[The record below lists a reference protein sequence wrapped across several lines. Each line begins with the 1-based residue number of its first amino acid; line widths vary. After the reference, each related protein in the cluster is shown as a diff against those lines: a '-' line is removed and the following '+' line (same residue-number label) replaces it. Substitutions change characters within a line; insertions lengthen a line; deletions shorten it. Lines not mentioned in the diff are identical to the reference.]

1 MKTPFTRE
9 ESPRHG
15 VLGYFVRH
23 PTAPHLLLM
32 LMVIAG
38 LYAATHIRSQFFP
51 DVVRQVVRVNVTW
64 SGVGPEEIDKAIIAR
79 LEPRLRALEGV
90 DDIQATAREGQA
102 YIRIEFESN
111 WDMEAAIEEVK
122 AVVDEVTDLPEDVE
136 QPVVRRARYSDLVT
150 DVVVSGPV
158 PVDLLERYGEELRTR
173 LFRKG
178 VTRTKIVG
186 IQAPQIRV
194 DVKPD
199 TLERHDIG
207 LEAIADAI
215 RTETG
220 TQPVGEIAK
229 GQARVRTD
237 ANRETVETIGA
248 IPVRSLPDGT
258 KLRVRDI
265 ATVSE
270 EGLVREVAMFKDGA
284 PALTVRVDRHADG
297 DSIALEGI
305 VRRTVEEMNRSLP
318 KGVEMT
324 LNRTRA
330 KAIISRLDLLIRNG
344 GAGLL
349 VVLVMLFLFLSA
361 RTAFWVAAGIPVA
374 MLATTAMMLIFGF
387 TFNMVSL
394 FALIICL
401 GVVVDDA
408 IVVGEYADQLY
419 RQGRSPADAATEAAR
434 IMAGPVFCA
443 SITTVIAFSALT
455 LIGGRYGRLISDL
468 PFTVSV
474 VVLAS
479 LLECFFILPAH
490 MRHALAHGAKR
501 SWFDAPGRFVDR
513 GFIWFRDHLFKPW
526 IRAIVRFRYPVW
538 ALAFLLLAVSI
549 AAVLDRTVRWRFFSA
564 PERGTI
570 TANIAMLPSANRA
583 DTESMLLELERS
595 LKVANQKYEK
605 KYGKAPV
612 EFTIRTLGGLSGRG
626 LSGADTMD
634 ADRLGSLDVR
644 LIDPDERSYTALT
657 FITDWRDE
665 IHQHAKLERLAMRR
679 DRRGPAS
686 DDIAIQL
693 SGPSS
698 DILKKASEDIQA
710 QLARFKAVSGL
721 EDNLAYDKPELLVQL
736 TPKGEALGFSTAR
749 VAKAL
754 RARLDGIEATSF
766 ARGAH
771 EVKVKVRLP
780 ETAVGRSYLHQAK
793 MPLPDGGF
801 VPLTSIATITEKQ
814 GFSVIRRE
822 NGERVVMIIGE
833 LVDDPKVRDEIS
845 AALTTRI
852 LPAVSAKYGV
862 SYNLRGSAEDERE
875 FLSDAKLGFYLCL
888 TGIFL
893 TLAWVF
899 GSWSRPVVVMMVIPF
914 GLVGAVWGHY
924 LHGVPLSMFSVVGLI
939 GMAGIIINDSIVLVT
954 AIDRRLPTADI
965 VSAIVEATAER
976 LRAVFLTTITTLG
989 GLAPLLF
996 EQSRQ
1001 AAFLKPTVI
1010 TLVYGLGF
1018 GIVVVLMITPTMIAI
1033 QHDLGLRLRSLR
1045 RLFKFAA
1052 SRRRPRPAGS

>member
-1 MKTPFTRE
+1 VRRPFTSE
-9 ESPRHG
+9 ELRRDG

-23 PTAPHLLLM
+23 PTAPHLLLL

-38 LYAATHIRSQFFP
+38 VYAAGHIRSQFFP
-51 DVVRQVVRVNVTW
+51 DIVRQVVWVNVTW

-79 LEPRLRALEGV
+79 LEPRLRAIEGL
-90 DDIQATAREGQA
+90 DEIHATAREGRA
-102 YIRIEFESN
+102 AIRLEFESN
-111 WDMEAAIEEVK
+111 WDMEAAIDDVK
-122 AVVDEVTDLPEDVE
+122 AVADEVTDLPEDADK
-136 QPVVRRARYSDLVT
+136 PVIRRSRYSDLVT
-150 DVVVSGPV
+150 DVVISGHV
-158 PVDLLERYGEELRTR
+158 PIDLLERYGEELRSR

-178 VTRTKIVG
+178 VTRSKMVG
-186 IQAPQIRV
+186 IEPPQIRV

-199 TLERHDIG
+199 TLERHGIG
-207 LEAIADAI
+207 MEAIAEAI
-215 RTETG
+215 RNETG

-229 GQARVRTD
+229 GLARVRTD
-237 ANRETVETIGA
+237 ANRETVATIGA

-265 ATVSE
+265 ATVAE
-270 EGLVREVAMFKDGA
+270 EGLARRVAMFKDGA

-297 DSIALEGI
+297 DSIELEGI
-305 VRRTVEEMNRSLP
+305 VRRTVETMNKSLP

-344 GAGLL
+344 GAGLI

-361 RTAFWVAAGIPVA
+361 RTAFWVAAGIPIA
-374 MLATTAMMLIFGF
+374 MLATVALMFAFGF

-408 IVVGEYADQLY
+408 IVVGEYTDQLA
-419 RQGRSPADAATEAAR
+419 RQGKPPAEAATEAAR
-434 IMAGPVFCA
+434 IMSGPVFSA
-443 SITTVIAFSALT
+443 SITTVIAFAALT
-455 LIGGRYGRLISDL
+455 LIGGRYGRMVADL
-468 PFTVSV
+468 PITVSV
-474 VVLAS
+474 VVIAS

-490 MRHALAHGAKR
+490 MRHALSHSARK
-501 SWFDAPGRFVDR
+501 SWYDAPSRFVDR
-513 GFIWFRDHLFKPW
+513 GFSWFREHCFRPW
-526 IRAIVRFRYPVW
+526 TRGVVRFRYPVW
-538 ALAFLLLAVSI
+538 ALAFLLLAVSVS
-549 AAVLDRTVRWRFFSA
+549 AVIDRTVRWRFFSA
-564 PERGTI
+564 PEQGTV
-570 TANIAMLPSANRA
+570 TANIAMLPSAARA
-583 DTESMLLELERS
+583 DTEAMLLEMERA
-595 LKVANQKYEK
+595 LKIANLKYEK
-605 KYGKAPV
+605 KHGRAPV
-612 EFTIRTLGGLSGRG
+612 EMTIRTLGGLSGRG

-634 ADRLGSLDVR
+634 PDRLGSLDVR
-644 LIDPDERSYTALT
+644 LIDPDERPYTALA

-686 DDIAIQL
+686 DDIAIQF
-693 SGPSS
+693 SGASS
-698 DILKKASEDIQA
+698 DVLKKASQETQA

-766 ARGAH
+766 ARGSH

-780 ETAVGRSYLHQAK
+780 DATVGRSYLHQAK
-793 MPLPDGGF
+793 LPLPDGGF

-822 NGERVVMIIGE
+822 NGERVVTVLGDLE
-833 LVDDPKVRDEIS
+833 DNAKVRDEIF
-845 AALTTRI
+845 AALTARI
-852 LPAVSAKYGV
+852 LPSVAAKYGV
-862 SYNLRGSAEDERE
+862 GYDLRGMAQDERE
-875 FLSDAKLGFYLCL
+875 FLSDARLGFYLCL

-899 GSWSRPVVVMMVIPF
+899 GSWTRPIVVMVVIPF
-914 GLVGAVWGHY
+914 GLIGAIWGHY

-954 AIDRRLPTADI
+954 AIDRRLPTTDMI
-965 VSAIVEATAER
+965 TAIVDGTAER

-1018 GIVVVLMITPTMIAI
+1018 GFVVVLMITPTMIAI
-1033 QHDLGLRLRSLR
+1033 QHDMGLWLRSLR
-1045 RLFKFAA
+1045 RLLRLAA
-1052 SRRRPRPAGS
+1052 SRRGTRPARS